1 MSENRPLNESS
12 RTATEKSEN
21 RDRPQIRHRVRRA
34 PPAPTHSS
42 ADEPTSSQPIE
53 QPSAYAVGY
62 GRPPKHTR
70 FKPGTSGNPRGRP
83 KSAQGLNTLA
93 RKVMTLVEDDEPELR
108 ASEPRPAKRR
118 SLASKRCCSR
128 RLIWR
133 SREILARNRRC
144 SLSTPRQCQKCLS
157 MMLQREPKSSPQPI
171 WPHCRSLRRSCSTK
185 SQSSDWAEHPPPKRS
200 KADPLPAVPDESV

>member
-93 RKVMTLVEDDEPELR
+93 RKVMTEKVLVRTASGEKKIPRIQALLLKALDLALKGNPRAQSQMLTLYAAAVPEVSVNDAAAGAEELTTTD
-108 ASEPRPAKRR
+108 
-118 SLASKRCCSR
+118 LATLQELK
-128 RLIWR
+128 
-133 SREILARNRRC
+133 EIL
-144 SLSTPRQCQKCLS
+144 LHQ
-157 MMLQREPKSSPQPI
+157 
-171 WPHCRSLRRSCSTK
+171 
-185 SQSSDWAEHPPPKRS
+185 
-200 KADPLPAVPDESV
+200 ESEQ